1 MITKETLIK
10 RLRNNQM
17 YRDALKMA
25 KTDVERRKIIA
36 TTENFLSNLVEKLS
50 PVFEKASNDPKFA
63 EKLQE
68 AINSSTNVITDDDN
82 DQASD

>member
-1 MITKETLIK
+1 M
-10 RLRNNQM
+10 
-17 YRDALKMA
+17 
-25 KTDVERRKIIA
+25 
-36 TTENFLSNLVEKLS
+36 SNVEKLS